1 MRQDERAPFD
11 QALERARL
19 SAYPPGEFVGQ
30 ESFMRAGEILSLA
43 VRAGIGPGV
52 SVLDLCCGVA
62 GPGRFITSQLG
73 CIYFG
78 LDSSARAVELARE
91 RAGDL
96 PCHFEVARVPPVP
109 PGPFDV
115 VLILETLLA
124 FSDKETLLRGISS
137 ALSTGGRFVCT
148 VEEGSPLTAAE
159 RAAMPDAE
167 TVWLVTLPDLLS
179 CLKHVGLRPRWLE
192 ECSASHRAIV
202 DALVG
207 AFVAEQSAITARLGR
222 RALDELLAA
231 HQLWSDWLGEGRVRK
246 FALVAERTPMDPA
259 RGSRGQPQHHPPVQR
274 AHLH

>member
-11 QALERARL
+11 KALERARL

-30 ESFMRAGEILSLA
+30 ESFMRTGEILSLA

-62 GPGRFITSQLG
+62 APGRLITSQLG
-73 CIYFG
+73 CTYLG
-78 LDSSARAVELARE
+78 VDSSASAVELARE

-96 PCHFEVARVPPVP
+96 PCRFAVSRVPPVP

-115 VLILETLLA
+115 VLLLETLLA
-124 FSDKETLLRGISS
+124 FSDKNTLLRGIAS
-137 ALSTGGRFVCT
+137 ALTIGGRFAFT
-148 VEEGSPLTAAE
+148 LEEGSPLTEGE

-179 CLKHVGLRPRWLE
+179 SLKRVGLQPRWVE
-192 ECSASHRAIV
+192 ECSASHRAMV
-202 DALVG
+202 DALLR

-231 HQLWSDWLGEGRVRK
+231 HQLWSDWLREGRVRK
-246 FALVAERTPMDPA
+246 FAVVAERTERSP
-259 RGSRGQPQHHPPVQR
+259 GQPQHHTPVQR
-274 AHLH
+274 AHLD